1 MPQQQ
6 AFEPGALLRVDL
18 DEQWHSYARML
29 ARPSMIAFYDG
40 RASTPVTDADDIV
53 RREVLFVLDVHDTAY
68 ESGRWPKVGLV
79 PLDVSPLPIPDQY
92 LRSLGSDQY
101 RIVDEFFNVRP
112 ATASECV
119 GLERVAAWSAEQAE
133 QRLRDH
139 FAGRPNADAERMKV
153 RPGPQFG

>member
-53 RREVLFVLDVHDTAY
+53 
-68 ESGRWPKVGLV
+68 P
-79 PLDVSPLPIPDQY
+79 VSYTHLTLPTIY
-92 LRSLGSDQY
+92 S
-101 RIVDEFFNVRP
+101 V
-112 ATASECV
+112 
-119 GLERVAAWSAEQAE
+119 
-133 QRLRDH
+133 
-139 FAGRPNADAERMKV
+139 
-153 RPGPQFG
+153 